1 VRKMPL
7 RMLCLLMVLCLAPF
21 AVFAQD
27 AGSSADNQ
35 ANAANTDH
43 TPPSYDMKAQALL
56 DLGQVQKK
64 FVDLADAFPA
74 DKFTWRPSEDSRSFA
89 EVLLH
94 VAGERY
100 QILALGGATP
110 PSDFHAKEFE
120 KSTTDRPEDHQW
132 HDQCR
137 FRQAVAKT
145 RTSGKCRGCDLYPRS
160 RRARAFGTSH
170 RLCPGKWGR
179 TTVDR
184 SGEKAGRR
192 EKGIGAEEIGGQVRR
207 FRKAANRAKG
217 MPEALDVVLFH
228 QVAEGTI
235 GEL

>member
-120 KSTTDRPEDHQW
+120 KSTTDRAKIVDELNKSWDFAQKTINGMTNADFAKLLPKLGP
-132 HDQCR
+132 
-137 FRQAVAKT
+137 QANAGDVIYILVADAHEHLGQAIAYARVNGVVPPWTVAAK
-145 RTSGKCRGCDLYPRS
+145 K
-160 RRARAFGTSH
+160 RAA
-170 RLCPGKWGR
+170 
-179 TTVDR
+179 
-184 SGEKAGRR
+184 EK
-192 EKGIGAEEIGGQVRR
+192 
-207 FRKAANRAKG
+207 KASEQKKSEAK
-217 MPEALDVVLFH
+217 
-228 QVAEGTI
+228 
-235 GEL
+235 